1 MIKSL
6 SMMNNVAEVCG
17 QLRRKMYGKNAT
29 AKDFKDSYI
38 INNCIDY
45 YCGKPEDLMKKEIS
59 ELDQSQGKTS
69 KSVNFRSDSYK
80 KLNTYSKILNVPG
93 HQLRPRRII
102 IINHI
107 NSADVLF

>member
-38 INNCIDY
+38 INV
-45 YCGKPEDLMKKEIS
+45 LS
-59 ELDQSQGKTS
+59 
-69 KSVNFRSDSYK
+69 
-80 KLNTYSKILNVPG
+80 
-93 HQLRPRRII
+93 
-102 IINHI
+102 
-107 NSADVLF
+107 SAAGQ